1 MEGPCGPQCL
11 SLLLL
16 LLLLRQEEADLL
28 LLPMRQDREISARE
42 EMTQKAE
49 LPPKKCFSR
58 TKMAAT

>member
-1 MEGPCGPQCL
+1 MWSPVPL
-11 SLLLL
+11 HLL
-16 LLLLRQEEADLL
+16 LLLLRQEEAELLL

>member
-11 SLLLL
+11 SHL
-16 LLLLRQEEADLL
+16 LLLLRQEEAELL